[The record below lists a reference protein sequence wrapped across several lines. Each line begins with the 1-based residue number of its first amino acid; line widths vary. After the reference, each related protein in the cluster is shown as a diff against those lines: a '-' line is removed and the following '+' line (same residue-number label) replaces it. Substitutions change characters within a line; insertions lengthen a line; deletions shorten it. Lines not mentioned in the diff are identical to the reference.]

1 MPSTRHLGPAD
12 AQEFWRSWTSG
23 PVGALYLHIPFCLRK
38 CAYCDFASCATPHQ
52 APLMHDYARSLQAM
66 VRRVGES
73 GLLDSLATAYIGGG
87 TPTMLAHDEL
97 GNLATTVCSYG
108 SIQELSCEANPES
121 LTPDHLAAL
130 RDGGA
135 TRISL
140 GVQSFIDEELRALGR
155 VHTAQ
160 KAREA
165 LQAAVAS
172 GLRVSCDL
180 MGAIPYLTPQSFAYS
195 IEQAIRLGL
204 GHLSIYPLIIE
215 EGTPFYAAVES
226 GEMAQPSE
234 DSEADAMLAA
244 QRMLTAQGFLRYE
257 VASYSRPGEVCLH
270 NLAYWSGTPYLGFG
284 VAAASMVDAAGYERL
299 RQLMPQLPRNASA
312 AARLRLSCT
321 SSATE
326 VAEACGDVE
335 ALKLEVE
342 SLTARGAAA
351 EDLMLAAR
359 TTFGI
364 GRELQERAYEAIGQ
378 DAVDA
383 TIDDLCERGL
393 LEQVASGAYVPTQQ
407 GWLLGN
413 EVYGALWDLASD
425 N

>member
-1 MPSTRHLGPAD
+1 MPSAGYLGPID

-52 APLMHDYARSLQAM
+52 APLMHDYAQSLQAM
-66 VRRVGES
+66 VRQVGEY

-87 TPTMLAHDEL
+87 TPTMLAPDDL
-97 GNLATTVCSYG
+97 GGLAATACSYG
-108 SIQELSCEANPES
+108 SVQELSCEANPES
-121 LTPDHLAAL
+121 LTPTHLAAL

-155 VHTAQ
+155 VHTGQ

-165 LQAAVAS
+165 LQTAVAS

-180 MGAIPYLTPQSFAYS
+180 MGTIPRQTPQSFAYS
-195 IEQAIRLGL
+195 IELAIRLGV

-244 QRMLTAQGFLRYE
+244 QRILTAQGFSRYE

-270 NLAYWSGTPYLGFG
+270 NLAYWNGTPYLGFG
-284 VAAASMVDAAGYERL
+284 VAAASMVDAAGYEKL
-299 RQLMPQLPRNASA
+299 RQLMPQLPRNASV

-326 VAEACGDVE
+326 IAEACGDLE
-335 ALKLEVE
+335 ALKFEIE
-342 SLTARGAAA
+342 SLTAREAAA

-378 DAVDA
+378 EAVDA

>member
-1 MPSTRHLGPAD
+1 MPSAGYLGPID

-38 CAYCDFASCATPHQ
+38 CAYCDFTSCATPHQ
-52 APLMHDYARSLQAM
+52 APLMHDYAQSLQAM
-66 VRRVGES
+66 VRQVGEY

-87 TPTMLAHDEL
+87 TPTMLAPDDL
-97 GNLATTVCSYG
+97 GGLAATACSYG
-108 SIQELSCEANPES
+108 SVQELSCEANPES
-121 LTPDHLAAL
+121 LSVAHLAAL
-130 RDGGA
+130 GEGGV

-155 VHTAQ
+155 VHTGQ

-165 LQAAVAS
+165 LQTALAS

-180 MGAIPYLTPQSFAYS
+180 MGAIPYQTPQSFAYS
-195 IEQAIRLGL
+195 IEQAVQLGA

-226 GEMAQPSE
+226 GYMAQPSE

-244 QRMLTAQGFLRYE
+244 QRILPAQGFSRYE

-270 NLAYWSGTPYLGFG
+270 NLAYWNGTPYLGFG
-284 VAAASMVDAAGYERL
+284 VAAASMVDAAGYEKL
-299 RQLMPQLPRNASA
+299 RQLMPQLPRNTSA

-326 VAEACGDVE
+326 IAEAYGDVE
-335 ALKLEVE
+335 ALKFEIE
-342 SLTARGAAA
+342 SLTAREAAA

-378 DAVDA
+378 EAVDA

-393 LEQVASGAYVPTQQ
+393 LLHATSGAYVPTQQ

-425 N
+425 D

>member
-1 MPSTRHLGPAD
+1 MPSALYLVPAD
-12 AQEFWRSWTSG
+12 AQEFWRSWSSG
-23 PVGALYLHIPFCLRK
+23 PLGALYLHIPFCLRK

-52 APLMHDYARSLQAM
+52 APLMHDYARSLHAM
-66 VRRVGES
+66 VRQVGEY

-87 TPTMLAHDEL
+87 TPTMLAPHDL
-97 GNLATTVCSYG
+97 GNLAAAVKRYG
-108 SIQELSCEANPES
+108 AIRELSCEANPES

-140 GVQSFIDEELRALGR
+140 GVQSFIDEELRVLGR
-155 VHTAQ
+155 VHTGQ

-165 LQAAVAS
+165 LQASVAS

-180 MGAIPYLTPQSFAYS
+180 MGATPRQTPQSFAYS
-195 IEQAIRLGL
+195 IEQAIWLGV

-226 GEMAQPSE
+226 GHMAQPSE

-244 QRMLTAQGFLRYE
+244 QRILTAQGFSRYE

-270 NLAYWSGTPYLGFG
+270 NLAYWNGTPYLGFG
-284 VAAASMVDAAGYERL
+284 VAAASMVDAAGYEVL

-326 VAEACGDVE
+326 IAEAYGDVE
-335 ALKLEVE
+335 ALKFEIE
-342 SLTARGAAA
+342 SLTAREAAA

-364 GRELQERAYEAIGQ
+364 GRELQERAYEAIGREP
-378 DAVDA
+378 VEA
-383 TIDDLCERGL
+383 TLEALCDRGL
-393 LEQVASGAYVPTQQ
+393 LELATSGAYVSTEQ

-425 N
+425 D

>member
-1 MPSTRHLGPAD
+1 MPSARYLGSPD
-12 AQEFWRSWTSG
+12 AQEFWRTWTPG

-52 APLMHDYARSLQAM
+52 TPLLHDYAQSLQAM
-66 VRRVGES
+66 VCQVGES

-87 TPTMLAHDEL
+87 TPTMLAPADL
-97 GNLATTVCSYG
+97 GRLAAAASHYG

-155 VHTAQ
+155 VHTGQ

-172 GLRVSCDL
+172 SLRVSCDL
-180 MGAIPYLTPQSFAYS
+180 MGAIPRQTPQSFAYS
-195 IEQAIRLGL
+195 IQQAIQLGA

-234 DSEADAMLAA
+234 DSEADAMLAG
-244 QRMLTAQGFLRYE
+244 QRILTAQGFSRYE

-270 NLAYWSGTPYLGFG
+270 NLAYWNGTPYLGLG
-284 VAAASMVDAAGYERL
+284 TAAASMVDAEGYEVL

-312 AARLRLSCT
+312 AAHLRLSCT

-326 VAEACGDVE
+326 IAEAQGDLD
-335 ALKLEVE
+335 ALKFEIE
-342 SLTARGAAA
+342 SLTAREAAA

-378 DAVDA
+378 GAVDA
-383 TIDDLCERGL
+383 TIDDLYERGL

-413 EVYGALWDLASD
+413 EVYGALWDLASE
-425 N
+425 

>member
-1 MPSTRHLGPAD
+1 MSSALYLVPAD
-12 AQEFWRSWTSG
+12 AQEFWRSWSYG
-23 PVGALYLHIPFCLRK
+23 PLGALYLHIPFCLRK

-52 APLMHDYARSLQAM
+52 APLMHDYAQSLQAM
-66 VRRVGES
+66 VRQVGEY

-87 TPTMLAHDEL
+87 TPTMLAPDDL
-97 GNLATTVCSYG
+97 GNLAATVCSYG
-108 SIQELSCEANPES
+108 AIRELSCEANPES
-121 LTPDHLAAL
+121 LTPTHLAAL
-130 RDGGA
+130 RDGGV

-140 GVQSFIDEELRALGR
+140 GVQSFIGEELRALGR

-180 MGAIPYLTPQSFAYS
+180 MGAIPYQTPQSFAYS
-195 IEQAIRLGL
+195 IGQAVQLGV

-226 GEMAQPSE
+226 GHMAQPSE

-244 QRMLTAQGFLRYE
+244 QRILPAQGFSRYE

-270 NLAYWSGTPYLGFG
+270 NLAYWNGTPYLGLG
-284 VAAASMVDAAGYERL
+284 VAAASMVDAVGYEVL
-299 RQLMPQLPRNASA
+299 RQLMSQLPRNASA

-326 VAEACGDVE
+326 IAEAHGDVE
-335 ALKLEVE
+335 ALKFEIE
-342 SLTARGAAA
+342 SLTAREAAA

-378 DAVDA
+378 EVVDA

-393 LEQVASGAYVPTQQ
+393 LLHATSGAYVPTQQ

-425 N
+425 D

>member
-1 MPSTRHLGPAD
+1 MPSALYLVPAD

-23 PVGALYLHIPFCLRK
+23 PVGALYLHVPFCLRK

-52 APLMHDYARSLQAM
+52 APLMHDYARSLHAM
-66 VRRVGES
+66 VRQVGEY
-73 GLLDSLATAYIGGG
+73 GLLDGLATAYIGGG
-87 TPTMLAHDEL
+87 TPTMLAPHDL
-97 GNLATTVCSYG
+97 GNLAAAVQRYG
-108 SIQELSCEANPES
+108 AIRELSCEANPES

-155 VHTAQ
+155 VHTGQ

-180 MGAIPYLTPQSFAYS
+180 MGAIPRQTPQSFAYS
-195 IEQAIRLGL
+195 IGQAVQLGV

-226 GEMAQPSE
+226 GHMAQPSE

-244 QRMLTAQGFLRYE
+244 QRILTAQGFSRYE

-270 NLAYWSGTPYLGFG
+270 NLAYWNGTPYLGFG
-284 VAAASMVDAAGYERL
+284 VAAASMVDAAGYEVL
-299 RQLMPQLPRNASA
+299 RQLMPQLPRNASV

-326 VAEACGDVE
+326 IAEAHGNLQ
-335 ALKLEVE
+335 ALQFEVE
-342 SLTARGAAA
+342 LMTAREAAA

-359 TTFGI
+359 TTYGI

-378 DAVDA
+378 EPVEA
-383 TIDDLCERGL
+383 TLEALCDRGL
-393 LEQVASGAYVPTQQ
+393 LELATSGAYVSTEQ

-425 N
+425 D

>member
-1 MPSTRHLGPAD
+1 MSSARYLGSPD
-12 AQEFWRSWTSG
+12 AQEFWRSWSSG
-23 PVGALYLHIPFCLRK
+23 PLGALYLHIPFCLRK
-38 CAYCDFASCATPHQ
+38 CAYCDFASCASPHQ
-52 APLMHDYARSLQAM
+52 APLMHDYAQSLQAM
-66 VRRVGES
+66 VRQVGES
-73 GLLDSLATAYIGGG
+73 CLLDSLATAYIGGG
-87 TPTMLAHDEL
+87 TPTMLAPEDL
-97 GNLATTVCSYG
+97 GNLAATVCSYG
-108 SIQELSCEANPES
+108 AIRELSCEANPES
-121 LTPDHLAAL
+121 LTPTHLAAL

-155 VHTAQ
+155 VHTGQ

-165 LQAAVAS
+165 LQTALAS

-180 MGAIPYLTPQSFAYS
+180 MGAIPYQTPQSFAYS
-195 IEQAIRLGL
+195 IGQAVQLGV
-204 GHLSIYPLIIE
+204 GHLGVYPLIIE

-226 GEMAQPSE
+226 GYMAQPSE

-244 QRMLTAQGFLRYE
+244 QRILPAQGFSRYE

-270 NLAYWSGTPYLGFG
+270 NLAYWNGTPYLGLG
-284 VAAASMVDAAGYERL
+284 VAAASMVDAAGYEKL
-299 RQLMPQLPRNASA
+299 RRLMPQLPRNASA

-326 VAEACGDVE
+326 IAEAYGDVE
-335 ALKLEVE
+335 ALKFEIE
-342 SLTARGAAA
+342 SLTAREAAA

-378 DAVDA
+378 EAVDA

-393 LEQVASGAYVPTQQ
+393 LKQVASGAYVPTQQ

>member
-1 MPSTRHLGPAD
+1 
-12 AQEFWRSWTSG
+12 
-23 PVGALYLHIPFCLRK
+23 
-38 CAYCDFASCATPHQ
+38 
-52 APLMHDYARSLQAM
+52 MHDYARSLHAM
-66 VRRVGES
+66 VRQVGEY

-87 TPTMLAHDEL
+87 TPTMLAPHDL
-97 GNLATTVCSYG
+97 GNLAAAVQRYG
-108 SIQELSCEANPES
+108 AIRELSCEANPES
-121 LTPDHLAAL
+121 LTPTHLAAL

-140 GVQSFIDEELRALGR
+140 GVQSFIDEELRVLGR
-155 VHTAQ
+155 VHTGQ

-180 MGAIPYLTPQSFAYS
+180 MGATPHQTPQNLAYS
-195 IEQAIRLGL
+195 IGQAVQLGV

-226 GEMAQPSE
+226 GHMAQPSE

-244 QRMLTAQGFLRYE
+244 QRILPAQGFSRYE

-270 NLAYWSGTPYLGFG
+270 NLAYWNGTPYLGLG
-284 VAAASMVDAAGYERL
+284 VAAASMVDAAGYEKL
-299 RQLMPQLPRNASA
+299 RQLMPQLPRNTSA

-321 SSATE
+321 SSARE
-326 VAEACGDVE
+326 IAEACGDVE
-335 ALKLEVE
+335 ALKFEIE
-342 SLTARGAAA
+342 SLTAREAAA

-378 DAVDA
+378 EAVDA

-393 LEQVASGAYVPTQQ
+393 LKQVASGAYVPTQQ

>member
-1 MPSTRHLGPAD
+1 MPSALYLVPAD

-23 PVGALYLHIPFCLRK
+23 PVGALYLHVPFCLRK

-52 APLMHDYARSLQAM
+52 APLMHDYARSLHAM
-66 VRRVGES
+66 VRQVGEY

-87 TPTMLAHDEL
+87 TPTMLAPHDL
-97 GNLATTVCSYG
+97 GNLAAAVQRYG
-108 SIQELSCEANPES
+108 AIRELSCEANPES

-172 GLRVSCDL
+172 RLRVSCDL
-180 MGAIPYLTPQSFAYS
+180 MGAIPHQTPQNLAYS
-195 IEQAIRLGL
+195 IGQAVQLGV

-226 GEMAQPSE
+226 GEMAPPSE

-244 QRMLTAQGFLRYE
+244 QRILTAQGFSRYE

-270 NLAYWSGTPYLGFG
+270 NLAYWNGTPYLGLG
-284 VAAASMVDAAGYERL
+284 VAAASMVDAAGYEVL

-326 VAEACGDVE
+326 IAEAHGDVE
-335 ALKLEVE
+335 ALKFEIE
-342 SLTARGAAA
+342 SLTAREAAA

-378 DAVDA
+378 ELVEA
-383 TIDDLCERGL
+383 TLEALCDRGL
-393 LEQVASGAYVPTQQ
+393 LELATSGAYVPTEQ

-425 N
+425 D

>member
-1 MPSTRHLGPAD
+1 MPSALYLVPAD
-12 AQEFWRSWTSG
+12 AQEFWHSWTSG

-52 APLMHDYARSLQAM
+52 APLMHDYAQSLHAM
-66 VRRVGES
+66 VRQVGES
-73 GLLDSLATAYIGGG
+73 GLLDGLATAYIGGG
-87 TPTMLAHDEL
+87 TPTMLAPDDL
-97 GNLATTVCSYG
+97 GGLATTACSYG
-108 SIQELSCEANPES
+108 SVQELSCEANPES
-121 LTPDHLAAL
+121 LTPTHLAAL

-172 GLRVSCDL
+172 RLRVSCDL
-180 MGAIPYLTPQSFAYS
+180 MGAIPHQTPQNLAYS
-195 IEQAIRLGL
+195 IGQAVQLGV

-226 GEMAQPSE
+226 GEMAPPSE

-244 QRMLTAQGFLRYE
+244 QRILTAQGFSRYE

-270 NLAYWSGTPYLGFG
+270 NLAYWNGTPYLGLG
-284 VAAASMVDAAGYERL
+284 VAAASMVDAAGYEVL

-326 VAEACGDVE
+326 IAEAHGDVE
-335 ALKLEVE
+335 ALKFEIE
-342 SLTARGAAA
+342 SLTAREAAA

-378 DAVDA
+378 ELVEA
-383 TIDDLCERGL
+383 TLEALCDRGL
-393 LEQVASGAYVPTQQ
+393 LELATSGAYVPTEQ

-425 N
+425 D

>member
-1 MPSTRHLGPAD
+1 MPSTHYLGPAD
-12 AQEFWRSWTSG
+12 AQKFWRTWTPG

-38 CAYCDFASCATPHQ
+38 CAYCDFASCATAHQ
-52 APLMHDYARSLQAM
+52 APLMHDYAQSLQAM
-66 VRRVGES
+66 VRRMGEA
-73 GLLDSLATAYIGGG
+73 GLLDHLATAYVGGG
-87 TPTMLAHDEL
+87 TPTMLAPQDL
-97 GNLATTVCSYG
+97 GALIAAARRYG

-121 LTPDHLAAL
+121 LTPAHLAAL
-130 RDGGA
+130 REAGA
-135 TRISL
+135 SRLSL
-140 GVQSFIDEELRALGR
+140 GVQSFNDNELQALGR
-155 VHTAQ
+155 VYNAQ
-160 KAREA
+160 TAREA
-165 LQAAVAS
+165 LQSAVAS

-180 MGAIPYLTPQSFAYS
+180 MGAIPHQTPQSFAYS
-195 IEQAIRLGL
+195 VEQAVQLGVD
-204 GHLSIYPLIIE
+204 HTSIYPLIIE

-244 QRMLTAQGFLRYE
+244 QRILTAQGFSRYE
-257 VASYSRPGEVCLH
+257 VASYSWPGEVCLH
-270 NLAYWSGTPYLGFG
+270 NLAYWNGTPYLGFG
-284 VAAASMVDAAGYERL
+284 VAAASMVDAAGYEKL

-326 VAEACGDVE
+326 IAEACGNLQ
-335 ALKLEVE
+335 ALQFEVE
-342 SLTARGAAA
+342 SMTAREAAA

-359 TTFGI
+359 TTYGI
-364 GRELQERAYEAIGQ
+364 GRELQERAYKAIGQ
-378 DAVDA
+378 EAVDA

-393 LEQVASGAYVPTQQ
+393 IEQVASGAYVPTQQ

>member
-1 MPSTRHLGPAD
+1 MPSALYLVPAD
-12 AQEFWRSWTSG
+12 AQEFWRSWTPG
-23 PVGALYLHIPFCLRK
+23 PVSALYLHVPFCLRK
-38 CAYCDFASCATPHQ
+38 CAYCDFASCATAHQ
-52 APLMHDYARSLQAM
+52 APLMHDYAQSLTAM
-66 VRRVGES
+66 VHQVGES
-73 GLLDSLATAYIGGG
+73 GLLDRLATAYVGGG
-87 TPTMLAHDEL
+87 TPTMLSPQDLGELIATAHR
-97 GNLATTVCSYG
+97 YG

-121 LTPDHLAAL
+121 LTPVHLAAL
-130 RDGGA
+130 RDGGV

-140 GVQSFIDEELRALGR
+140 GVQSFVDDELRALGR

-180 MGAIPYLTPQSFAYS
+180 MGAIPRQTPQSFACS
-195 IEQAIRLGL
+195 IQQAVQLGA

-215 EGTPFYAAVES
+215 ERTPFYSAVES
-226 GEMAQPSE
+226 GQMAQPSE
-234 DSEADAMLAA
+234 DSEANAMLAA
-244 QRMLTAQGFLRYE
+244 QHILTAQGFSRYE

-270 NLAYWSGTPYLGFG
+270 NLAYWNGTPYLGLG
-284 VAAASMVDAAGYERL
+284 VAAASMVDAAGYEVL

-326 VAEACGDVE
+326 IAEAHGNLQ
-335 ALKLEVE
+335 ALQFEVE
-342 SLTARGAAA
+342 LMTAREAAA

-359 TTFGI
+359 TTYGI

-378 DAVDA
+378 EAVDA

-393 LEQVASGAYVPTQQ
+393 LLHATSGAYVPTQQ

-425 N
+425 D

>member
-1 MPSTRHLGPAD
+1 MPSALYLVPAD
-12 AQEFWRSWTSG
+12 AQEFWHSWTSG

-52 APLMHDYARSLQAM
+52 APLMHDYARSLHAM
-66 VRRVGES
+66 VRQVGEY

-87 TPTMLAHDEL
+87 TPTMLAPDDL
-97 GNLATTVCSYG
+97 GDLAATAYSYG
-108 SIQELSCEANPES
+108 SVQELSCEANPES
-121 LTPDHLAAL
+121 LSAPHLAAL

-155 VHTAQ
+155 VHTGQ

-180 MGAIPYLTPQSFAYS
+180 MGAIPRQTPQSFAYS
-195 IEQAIRLGL
+195 IEQAIRLGV

-215 EGTPFYAAVES
+215 EGTPFYAEVES

-244 QRMLTAQGFLRYE
+244 QRILTAQMFSRYE

-270 NLAYWSGTPYLGFG
+270 NLAYWNGTPYLGFG
-284 VAAASMVDAAGYERL
+284 VAAASMVDAAGYEKL
-299 RQLMPQLPRNASA
+299 RQLMSQLPRNASA

-326 VAEACGDVE
+326 IAEAHGDVE
-335 ALKLEVE
+335 ALKFEIE
-342 SLTARGAAA
+342 SLTAREAAA

-378 DAVDA
+378 EAVDA

-393 LEQVASGAYVPTQQ
+393 LLRATSGAYVPTQQ

-425 N
+425 D

>member
-1 MPSTRHLGPAD
+1 MPSALYLVPAD

-23 PVGALYLHIPFCLRK
+23 PVGALYLHVPFCLRK

-52 APLMHDYARSLQAM
+52 APLMHDYARSLHAM
-66 VRRVGES
+66 VRQVGEY

-87 TPTMLAHDEL
+87 TPTMLAPHDL
-97 GNLATTVCSYG
+97 GNLAAAVQRYG
-108 SIQELSCEANPES
+108 AIRELSCEANPES
-121 LTPDHLAAL
+121 LTPTHLAAL

-155 VHTAQ
+155 VHTGQ
-160 KAREA
+160 KARET

-180 MGAIPYLTPQSFAYS
+180 MGAIPRQTPQSFAYS
-195 IEQAIRLGL
+195 IGQAVQLGV

-226 GEMAQPSE
+226 GHMAQPSE

-244 QRMLTAQGFLRYE
+244 QRILTAQGFSRYE

-270 NLAYWSGTPYLGFG
+270 NLAYWNGTPYLGFG
-284 VAAASMVDAAGYERL
+284 VAAASMVDAAGYEVL

-312 AARLRLSCT
+312 AARLRFSCT

-326 VAEACGDVE
+326 IAEAHGNLQ
-335 ALKLEVE
+335 ALQFEVE
-342 SLTARGAAA
+342 LMTAREAAA

-359 TTFGI
+359 TTYGI

-378 DAVDA
+378 EPVEA
-383 TIDDLCERGL
+383 TLVALCDRGL
-393 LEQVASGAYVPTQQ
+393 LELATSGAYVSTEQ

-425 N
+425 D